1 MTHTRVIFK
10 LNYWFVFI
18 GCFEVIYHV
27 RNLLE
32 RKKNCP
38 PLQQQQQNWTT
49 FWFEKKLHSYW
60 PIMLYYLSCTEC
72 SIRIRWILKA
82 LYFISAN
89 LHSRPHLHLALLYP
103 IYNNAYSTVTSENQ
117 SSFFCARNVL
127 TFFVRFIFCAQNV
140 LTFFVRFI
148 FVHKMSPLYGHN
160 QAESRPK
167 ADISASYE

>member
-38 PLQQQQQNWTT
+38 PLQQQQQHWTT

-89 LHSRPHLHLALLYP
+89 FHSRL
-103 IYNNAYSTVTSENQ
+103 
-117 SSFFCARNVL
+117 SSSCIVVCNINMWQVI
-127 TFFVRFIFCAQNV
+127 FFVSESMFYRYDLSVICHFLIMRGPQLDFC
-140 LTFFVRFI
+140 
-148 FVHKMSPLYGHN
+148 H
-160 QAESRPK
+160 
-167 ADISASYE
+167 

>member
-38 PLQQQQQNWTT
+38 PLQQQQQHWTT

-89 LHSRPHLHLALLYP
+89 FHSRPSSSCIVVCNINMWQVIFFCIRIYVLLLWFERHLP
-103 IYNNAYSTVTSENQ
+103 FSYNEGAPARFLSLVL
-117 SSFFCARNVL
+117 SSFGRNPLFQLLGFCFQHHSN
-127 TFFVRFIFCAQNV
+127 
-140 LTFFVRFI
+140 
-148 FVHKMSPLYGHN
+148 
-160 QAESRPK
+160 
-167 ADISASYE
+167 